1 MKSYELTENGFV
13 IKLDRNLYAREAV
26 MKALYRFHEKYVIS
40 YETDGEFIHVFFETS
55 AKINSIEQE
64 VSGIMKELTFQM
76 IRLDTARRTKGIREL
91 LVARSLYA
99 SCIEPEHEIPETDN
113 AAEEESDW
121 REDQNRIF
129 SGWSES

>member
-64 VSGIMKELTFQM
+64 VSEIMKELTFQM